1 MDRQQDFQLRA
12 VTLPPQE
19 RPFRAQEG
27 FALMM
32 RQIIPL
38 ALIALAL
45 LPDWATAFGKRQ
57 YPPCPPAPTA
67 YLPCPPQLVILPQCL
82 PSFEVLPYNT
92 PSFALPAPTVTPETA
107 KPEAAKP
114 DTPLPSPPKAPM
126 PGLPPNRSSLDA
138 GSSETG
144 LKQAELV
151 VPNLANPTAAKP
163 QPTPAVTEPL
173 IVPPVR
179 NVFEAKREPETPRIP
194 ALIPRIPGGDASL
207 PPLLVPTPAN
217 DTPGTSTSRSSPLN
231 ASRRP
236 GYDVIPVD
244 GPAPATPSAK
254 RSVGFFNHTDRD
266 LQLTVEGQTITLPKR
281 HSVTADVPAKFTWTL
296 EGNLEQITEIPL
308 AAPGVEVVIRR

>member
-1 MDRQQDFQLRA
+1 
-12 VTLPPQE
+12 
-19 RPFRAQEG
+19 
-27 FALMM
+27 MM

-38 ALIALAL
+38 ALIALTL

-67 YLPCPPQLVILPQCL
+67 YLTCPPQVVILPPCL
-82 PSFEVLPYNT
+82 PSFEVLPYCP
-92 PSFALPAPTVTPETA
+92 PSQGIPLTTLPAPTVTPETA
-107 KPEAAKP
+107 KPESAKP
-114 DTPLPSPPKAPM
+114 ETPLPSPPKAPM
-126 PGLPPNRSSLDA
+126 PGLPPNRSSLDT
-138 GSSETG
+138 GNSETG

-151 VPNLANPTAAKP
+151 VPNLANPTAANP
-163 QPTPAVTEPL
+163 QSAPAVTEPL

-179 NVFEAKREPETPRIP
+179 NVFEAKREPETSRIP
-194 ALIPRIPGGDASL
+194 ALIPRVPGGDTSL
-207 PPLLVPTPAN
+207 PPLLVPTPAS
-217 DTPGTSTSRSSPLN
+217 DPSGTSTSRSSPLN
-231 ASRRP
+231 ASRRT

-296 EGNLEQITEIPL
+296 EGNLEQNTEIPL